1 MAREVV
7 AEVCDIVAER
17 GVGLAAAGIVGIM
30 KKLGRIENRNYKASK
45 FNNDLLAGLT
55 LANLSIPQLG
65 YANYLA
71 KLDPQY
77 GLYTSVVPPLI
88 YAVMGRSREITIG
101 PVAVLLQ
108 ILRHKY
114 FPSLVSLLTGHTFL
128 VSSCLWLKIL
138 QQNGYQLL
146 FLSARAISQAYHTR
160 QFLFNLKQEGGQTQL
175 IRILTLVRIKE
186 KLKAE
191 AQAAKEKL

>member
-1 MAREVV
+1 MAREVA
-7 AEVCDIVAER
+7 AEVCDIVAEI
-17 GVGLAAAGIVGIM
+17 GVGLATAGIVGIM

-45 FNNDLLAGLT
+45 FNNDILA
-55 LANLSIPQLG
+55 
-65 YANYLA
+65 
-71 KLDPQY
+71 D
-77 GLYTSVVPPLI
+77 TSVVPPLI

-101 PVAVLLQ
+101 PVVVLLQ
-108 ILRHKY
+108 ILRH
-114 FPSLVSLLTGHTFL
+114 VGHTFL

-160 QFLFNLKQEGGQTQL
+160 QFLFNLNQEGGQTQL
-175 IRILTLVRIKE
+175 IMILTLVRIKE
-186 KLKAE
+186 KLKAK

>member
-17 GVGLAAAGIVGIM
+17 GTGLATAGIVGIM

-55 LANLSIPQLG
+55 LASLSIPQLG

-88 YAVMGRSREITIG
+88 YAVMGMSREITMG

-108 ILRHKY
+108 ILRHVEV
-114 FPSLVSLLTGHTFL
+114 FS
-128 VSSCLWLKIL
+128 
-138 QQNGYQLL
+138 
-146 FLSARAISQAYHTR
+146 ISYLIAYRSYVLR
-160 QFLFNLKQEGGQTQL
+160 QFMPLVGVDIDRSYVLGQFMP
-175 IRILTLVRIKE
+175 LVE
-186 KLKAE
+186 NF
-191 AQAAKEKL
+191 AAK